1 MQCIVT
7 SRRRH
12 HRRRVAMSFKTRVGA
27 LALKTFG
34 IVLITM
40 PLYAAHPTQ
49 QAGQT
54 QSDQAQ
60 PGQTKPDQ
68 TNPRQGSSE
77 PNGAAA
83 ANAQSKANGAEQIV
97 VPA

>member
-1 MQCIVT
+1 MQCIVA
-7 SRRRH
+7 SAWGH
-12 HRRRVAMSFKTRVGA
+12 HGRRVVMSFRTKLGG
-27 LALKTFG
+27 LALMTFG
-34 IVLITM
+34 IVLIMM

-54 QSDQAQ
+54 QSGQAQ

-97 VPA
+97 VP